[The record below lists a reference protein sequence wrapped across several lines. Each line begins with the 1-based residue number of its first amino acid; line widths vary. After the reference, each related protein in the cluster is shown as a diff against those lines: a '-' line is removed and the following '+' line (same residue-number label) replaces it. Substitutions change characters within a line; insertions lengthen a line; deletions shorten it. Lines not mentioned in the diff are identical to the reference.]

1 MKRRTFLTIGGA
13 AAIGNAL
20 TACGGGSHNPPPSQP
35 PPEPTQSGTV
45 TGWNNQAL
53 DAVRAVRMAPPM
65 AARAVAI
72 IHSAMY
78 EAWAAYDNAA
88 LGQYLGAQLRRPAA
102 ERTAANKAKAM
113 SFAAYAALLDQFP
126 GQQAAFTAY
135 LATLGS
141 RPIDAY
147 NNTAPA
153 PRLGTIAAQA
163 VLDKRRDDGAN
174 QGGTMAPGGTPFA
187 DYSGYVA
194 RNPPLLVIQPTPR
207 SNIVAPDRWQPLS
220 FNDAAGVRRTQS
232 FLAPFWGT
240 VHPFA
245 LTSGSQFRPPPPA
258 AFGTQEF
265 IDQATEIVQIQAV
278 LTERQKVIVDFWAGG
293 ASGELPGSY
302 WCRFAQLISARK
314 NYTDD
319 DDVKLFFAL
328 TNAVLDASIAAWDA
342 KRAYDSARPITAI
355 RYLFN
360 GRIVQSYG
368 PAGPAGGL
376 HPVPGE
382 AWMPFYP
389 PSAPTPAFPDHVS
402 GHSTFSAASADVLRR
417 FTGSDLF
424 RHAVTIQARSLL
436 IDPGLPTTPVT
447 LAWET
452 FTDAVI
458 EASASRV
465 YAGIHF
471 ERASDDGRTLGT
483 QVGATAFA
491 RARALWTG
499 NA

>member
-1 MKRRTFLTIGGA
+1 MKRRTFLAAGGA

-20 TACGGGSHNPPPSQP
+20 TACGGSHNPPPSPP
-35 PPEPTQSGTV
+35 PPEPTQEGTV

-53 DAVRAVRMAPPM
+53 EAVRTTRMAPPM

-72 IHSAMY
+72 VHSAMY

-88 LGQYLGAQLRRPAA
+88 LGQYLGAQLRRPAV
-102 ERTAANKAKAM
+102 ERTAANKARAM

-135 LATLGS
+135 LITLGS

-147 NNTAPA
+147 NNSATA

-174 QGGTMAPGGTPFA
+174 QAGTMAPGGAPFA
-187 DYSGYVA
+187 DYSGYLA

-207 SNIVAPDRWQPLS
+207 SGIVFPDRWQPLS

-232 FLAPFWGT
+232 FLTPFWGT
-240 VHPFA
+240 LQPFA

-265 IDQATEIVQIQAV
+265 VDQATEIVQIQAT
-278 LTERQKVIVDFWAGG
+278 LTERQKVIGDFWAGG
-293 ASGELPGSY
+293 ASAELPGSY

-314 NYTDD
+314 GYTDD

-328 TNAVLDASIAAWDA
+328 TNAVFDASIAAWDA

-360 GRIVQSYG
+360 GRIVQSFG
-368 PAGPAGGL
+368 PEGPAGGL
-376 HPVPGE
+376 RPVPGE
-382 AWMPFYP
+382 AWMPFQL
-389 PSAPTPAFPDHVS
+389 PSAPTPAFPDHAS

-436 IDPGLPTTPVT
+436 IDPGLPTAPVT

-458 EASASRV
+458 EASASRG
-465 YAGIHF
+465 YTGIHF
-471 ERASDDGRTLGT
+471 ERASDDGRSLGN

-491 RARALWTG
+491 RARALWSG